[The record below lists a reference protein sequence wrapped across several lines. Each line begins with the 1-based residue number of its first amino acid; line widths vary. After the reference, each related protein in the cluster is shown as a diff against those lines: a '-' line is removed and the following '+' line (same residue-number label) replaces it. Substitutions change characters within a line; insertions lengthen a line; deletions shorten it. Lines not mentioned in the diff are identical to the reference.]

1 MQLTLNGVVYNEMK
15 GAFSSADGVLDREI
29 LRSLFP
35 DTPYSNESGGD
46 PQVIPELTYEDYLDF
61 HRKYYHPSNSWI
73 YLYGDMDVVEKLKLA
88 G

>member
-1 MQLTLNGVVYNEMK
+1 MTINGVVYNEMK

-46 PQVIPELTYEDYLDF
+46 PQVIPGADLRGVSGFPSSVLSSIQFLDL
-61 HRKYYHPSNSWI
+61 SVW
-73 YLYGDMDVVEKLKLA
+73 
-88 G
+88 

>member
-1 MQLTLNGVVYNEMK
+1 MNSPEDELTLNGVVYNEMK

-46 PQVIPELTYEDYLDF
+46 PQVIPELTYE
-61 HRKYYHPSNSWI
+61 RIWISIVSIIIHPIPGFICMVIWMWWKN
-73 YLYGDMDVVEKLKLA
+73 
-88 G
+88 